1 MSEFL
6 LAPVKGCW
14 YFCYWHWPEC
24 WGFSCVKSSGSGLH
38 FLSLVSALGIGR
50 HINGQL
56 LKSSKLECS
65 CQRGGKHCMYM
76 YYVSMCVTV
85 NRLQKGKQLRTCTC
99 MYCSTF
105 LPSKYILKISLLASF
120 SLSSLR
126 FLHKG
131 DHSLCTVPFIS
142 LPLFFFLHQFM
153 IT

>member
-85 NRLQKGKQLRTCTC
+85 NIKGNNCELALVCTV
-99 MYCSTF
+99 
-105 LPSKYILKISLLASF
+105 LPSCPVNIYLKYHCWHLSVCHHCASCTRETILSVQCLSF
-120 SLSSLR
+120 PCPFSS
-126 FLHKG
+126 F
-131 DHSLCTVPFIS
+131 FIS
-142 LPLFFFLHQFM
+142 SW
-153 IT
+153 